1 MKHTMTFHGL
11 GWLAHPKARA
21 GSRER
26 LKRYLGVWDQQ
37 KPMGGS
43 ATTLNIYIDSL
54 LRTFYG
60 KYIKFGSDKGIS
72 KRIAVFLRLVI
83 LDSSRGELDYSH
95 GENQISQSENGW
107 VIFWLRLDMCGSKG
121 DVRNAGDPLRKL
133 N

>member
-1 MKHTMTFHGL
+1 
-11 GWLAHPKARA
+11 
-21 GSRER
+21 
-26 LKRYLGVWDQQ
+26 
-37 KPMGGS
+37 MGGS

-107 VIFWLRLDMCGSKG
+107 VIF
-121 DVRNAGDPLRKL
+121 
-133 N
+133 

>member
-1 MKHTMTFHGL
+1 M
-11 GWLAHPKARA
+11 GWVGWHAP
-21 GSRER
+21 R
-26 LKRYLGVWDQQ
+26 LELDLEKDLKDIWGFEISKNQG
-37 KPMGGS
+37 GGS

-72 KRIAVFLRLVI
+72 KRIADFLRLGI

-95 GENQISQSENGW
+95 SENQISQSENGW